1 MAKGKKCPQSNCGY
15 YMLAID
21 EKEEP
26 RGTYVVYQ
34 CRACGF
40 TERVFEP
47 K

>member
-1 MAKGKKCPQSNCGY
+1 MAKGKKCPHCDY

-21 EKEEP
+21 EENQP
-26 RGTYVVYQ
+26 MGSWVVYE

-40 TERVFEP
+40 TEKVFES